1 MNKYIKK
8 DLGINAIKSY
18 KRASN
23 ITEKMENNITGRPD
37 AVSFELEE
45 KILYERIHKIRKDL
59 IAKNNNKDYELLLK
73 SLSETK
79 ILTDVFFDKVIVN
92 DENKDIKNNRLELLK
107 MFCNTFDNFI
117 NFSKLEGI

>member
-1 MNKYIKK
+1 M
-8 DLGINAIKSY
+8 
-18 KRASN
+18 
-23 ITEKMENNITGRPD
+23 
-37 AVSFELEE
+37 
-45 KILYERIHKIRKDL
+45 

-79 ILTDVFFDKVIVN
+79 ILTDVFDKVIVN